1 MASIVP
7 GYEYDIFISYR
18 QKDNKFDGWV
28 TQFVDHLKREL
39 EATFKEDI
47 SVYFD
52 NNPHDGLLETHDIN
66 ASLKEKLK
74 CLIFIPVISQTYCDP
89 KCYAWKNELC
99 VFNKSSKEE
108 PFGRDLRLANRNF
121 ASRILPVKI
130 HNLDNEDKLLL
141 ENELGGVLRAVDFI
155 YTEAG
160 INRPLKP
167 NDNKNDNQNRTDYR
181 NQINKLANAI
191 KEIIGTIKN
200 PSAVNSIPS
209 VIIPTHKRNLTVNTV
224 AYEWFKKAEFRL
236 TPEDNCDI
244 DACIIFLKK
253 AIEADSSFAL
263 AHAELS
269 RAYSFKNY
277 FIDPNGRYDEKAF
290 VEAEKSLFLK
300 PYLSEWY
307 FAKAYG
313 NWTFQ
318 NKFPHEK
325 VIRELK
331 KAISLNPNLDEAF
344 HYLGV
349 VYFHVGLRQESIDA
363 LKKAIQINPDNKIAS
378 LDLIGSYYFCGMKT
392 DLPKVVNLFKQT
404 PDHIISPLR
413 ASYWALSLIA
423 LSRLAEAESILLA
436 FIKRVPSDLF
446 INSAMAVLLAYKED
460 NQGALI
466 KIEFCEA
473 SNLNTGHYHHAVYNL
488 ALAYALLGRFQVSV
502 DNLIWVAENGFP
514 SYTFFR
520 NDQLLKPLHRFKPYE
535 DLLKKLKISLN
546 KFRQIAAE

>member
-1 MASIVP
+1 MASIIQ
-7 GYEYDIFISYR
+7 GYENDIFISYR

-28 TQFVDHLKREL
+28 TQFVDYLKREL

-52 NNPHDGLLETHDIN
+52 INPHDGLLETHDID

-74 CLIFIPVISQTYCDP
+74 CLVFIPVISQTYCDP
-89 KCYAWKNELC
+89 KCYAWVNELC

-108 PFGRDLRLANRNF
+108 PFGRDLKLATKNF

-130 HNLDNEDKLLL
+130 HNLDNEDKLFL

-167 NDNKNDNQNRTDYR
+167 NDNKNDNKNKTDYR

-191 KEIIGTIKN
+191 KEIIGIMKN
-200 PSAVNSIPS
+200 PSAVNAIPS
-209 VIIPTHKRNLTVNTV
+209 VIIPSHQRNLTANPE

-244 DACIIFLKK
+244 DSCIIFLKK

-263 AHAELS
+263 AYAELS

-277 FIDPNGRYDEKAF
+277 FIDPNGRYDEKAY
-290 VEAEKSLFLK
+290 VEAEKSLFLN
-300 PYLSEWY
+300 PDLAEGY

-313 NWTFQ
+313 NWTFK

-331 KAISLNPNLDEAF
+331 KAISLNPSLDEAF

-349 VYFHVGLRQESIDA
+349 VYMHVGLSQESID
-363 LKKAIQINPDNKIAS
+363 LIKKAIQINPDNKIAS
-378 LDLIGSYYFCGMKT
+378 LDLISCYYLSGKKKYFEE
-392 DLPKVVNLFKQT
+392 VINLYKQT
-404 PDHIISPLR
+404 PDHLISPLR
-413 ASYWALSLIA
+413 ASFWAIA
-423 LSRLAEAESILLA
+423 LITLGRSSEVEPILSGGL
-436 FIKRVPSDLF
+436 KRVPSDLF
-446 INSAMAVLLAYKED
+446 FNSALAVLLAKEGD
-460 NQGALI
+460 NQGSI
-466 KIEFCEA
+466 NKIEFCEK
-473 SNLNTGHYHHAVYNL
+473 SNLNTGHMHHAVYNI
-488 ALAYALLGRFQVSV
+488 AVAHALLGNNQESV
-502 DNLIWVAENGFP
+502 EKLGWVAENGYP
-514 SYTFFR
+514 NYPFFR
-520 NDQLLKPLHRFKPYE
+520 DDPLLKPLHDFVPYKN
-535 DLLKKLKISLN
+535 LLKKLKGSCD
-546 KFRQIAAE
+546 KFRQIANE